1 MLNQR
6 VTGFERLE
14 DGTIVLES
22 SEGEKHYTRTV
33 ILVVG
38 MGTLEVNELD
48 SADASRY
55 SGKNLHYK
63 VEKLD
68 AFRDKHVVISGGGDT
83 AVDWAN
89 ELEPIA
95 ASVTVL
101 HRREFGGLESSV
113 AKMKRSSVRVLA
125 PYRLKLLNGTGERIE
140 SVTVCQT
147 ESGLSEVIKLDE
159 LIINH
164 GFKIDLTDEGL
175 GA

>member
-33 ILVVG
+33 ILAVG

-68 AFRDKHVVISGGGDT
+68 AFRDKHVVISGGEIPRLTGRMSWNRLRRLLPSCT
-83 AVDWAN
+83 A
-89 ELEPIA
+89 
-95 ASVTVL
+95 
-101 HRREFGGLESSV
+101 G
-113 AKMKRSSVRVLA
+113 RSSAVWKAAWR
-125 PYRLKLLNGTGERIE
+125 K
-140 SVTVCQT
+140 
-147 ESGLSEVIKLDE
+147 
-159 LIINH
+159 
-164 GFKIDLTDEGL
+164 
-175 GA
+175 

>member
-6 VTGFERLE
+6 VTGFERLD

-33 ILVVG
+33 ILAVG

-68 AFRDKHVVISGGGDT
+68 AFQGSM
-83 AVDWAN
+83 
-89 ELEPIA
+89 
-95 ASVTVL
+95 S
-101 HRREFGGLESSV
+101 
-113 AKMKRSSVRVLA
+113 
-125 PYRLKLLNGTGERIE
+125 
-140 SVTVCQT
+140 
-147 ESGLSEVIKLDE
+147 
-159 LIINH
+159 
-164 GFKIDLTDEGL
+164 
-175 GA
+175 